1 MGNIKRKIAVR
12 INDYIRYV
20 NENGNNKLDP
30 NTEIY
35 GIGSFPPKFIRDTI
49 INEEI
54 FNGTICNYSTIINNS
69 DYILIEFSSKLGNK
83 YRIDLYKELNT
94 NIWHIGFSEFHNS
107 TSDPIKYEE
116 ETDNKESVD
125 IFSRIIWILKD
136 LNMGVEYCIG
146 STGNDKKNNI
156 YEYMMRFVSNWE
168 KRETEEYP
176 LGWGI
181 FFKI

>member
-1 MGNIKRKIAVR
+1 MKQLVHVLRFSHNFFCMEYGNTPLLGITKIV
-12 INDYIRYV
+12 D
-20 NENGNNKLDP
+20 
-30 NTEIY
+30 
-35 GIGSFPPKFIRDTI
+35 
-49 INEEI
+49 
-54 FNGTICNYSTIINNS
+54 
-69 DYILIEFSSKLGNK
+69 
-83 YRIDLYKELNT
+83 
-94 NIWHIGFSEFHNS
+94 

-136 LNMGVEYCIG
+136 LNMWVEYCIG
-146 STGNDKKNNI
+146 STGNDKKKNNI